1 MLAKIFSGTVIGLDG
16 ILIEVEVDVASK
28 GFPRFT
34 IVGLPDK
41 AVGEA
46 KERVR
51 AAIVNASFKIPD
63 TRITV
68 NLAPADIPKIGSAF
82 DLPMAI
88 GILTASGIVKKEILS
103 DCLFI
108 GELSLRGD
116 VRKVPGAIS
125 IALLAKSKKI
135 KKIFVSR
142 ENVSEV
148 ILVDGIEVYPVDRLI
163 DLILH
168 LNEVKLITPFPH
180 QDFISLIKEEKYDY
194 LFEDIKGQ
202 ETAKRALEIAAAGRH
217 HVLFIGPPG
226 SGKTMLAERFPTIC
240 PPLTP
245 QQRMEVANIYS
256 LAGEMDSSLQRAT
269 APFRAPHH
277 SISPVGLVGGGNG
290 QIMPGEITLAHHG
303 VLFLDELPE
312 FPRNALESLRQPLES
327 GTIHIIRAGKRV
339 RLPAQFQMITA
350 MNPCKCGYLGHPR
363 RACSCPPGSI
373 FSYRRKLSGPLLDR
387 VDIHVEVASV
397 SEEEIFIESDSENSQ
412 SILNRVMEAYQRQQK
427 RYEFKKQNSALKTQ
441 EILQFCSLKKESVLF
456 LREAM
461 QTLHLSMRSYHRILK
476 VSRTIADL
484 AGAESIATG
493 HVAEALQYR
502 CLDRES
508 F

>member
-1 MLAKIFSGTVIGLDG
+1 MLGRVLSAE
-16 ILIEVEVDVASK
+16 IEGVRAAPVKVEVDLGS
-28 GFPRFT
+28 GLPGWH
-34 IVGLPDK
+34 IVGLPEK
-41 AVGEA
+41 AVQEA
-46 KERVR
+46 KERVW
-51 AAIVNASFKIPD
+51 AAIRNTGIHLEARKMV
-63 TRITV
+63 V
-68 NLAPADIPKIGSAF
+68 NLSPATLKKSGSHF
-82 DLPMAI
+82 DLPIA
-88 GILTASGIVKKEILS
+88 LALLCAHEILRT
-103 DCLFI
+103 DVLEKFLWV
-108 GELSLRGD
+108 GELALDGHLSPAAGIYSYLQLAEKMGLEGVVSSSSLGPELQISSSCKCLSFDSLNDVIQFIRTGD
-116 VRKVPGAIS
+116 YRPLQKKSMTAVP
-125 IALLAKSKKI
+125 AKPT
-135 KKIFVSR
+135 
-142 ENVSEV
+142 
-148 ILVDGIEVYPVDRLI
+148 VDFA
-163 DLILH
+163 
-168 LNEVKLITPFPH
+168 EVK
-180 QDFISLIKEEKYDY
+180 
-194 LFEDIKGQ
+194 GQ
-202 ETAKRALEIAAAGRH
+202 VFAKRALEIAAAGRH